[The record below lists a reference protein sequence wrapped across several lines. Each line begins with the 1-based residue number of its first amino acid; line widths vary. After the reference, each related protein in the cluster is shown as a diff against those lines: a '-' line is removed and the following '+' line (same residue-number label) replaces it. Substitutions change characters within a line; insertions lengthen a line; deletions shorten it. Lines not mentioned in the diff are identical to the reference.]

1 MTANQATSP
10 SSEAAIR
17 VEGLTKRFG
26 TLTAVDHIALT
37 VSPGE
42 AFALV
47 GPDAAG
53 KTTTMRMLVG
63 IMDPDEG
70 RAEVLGFDTV
80 RESEALKEHIGYMPQ
95 RFGLY
100 DDLTVAEN
108 MAFYA
113 DIYRV
118 PREERDQRMPELL
131 GFSNLTP
138 FQDRLARNLSG
149 GMRQKLGLACALIH
163 RPRLLFLDEPTF
175 GVDPISR
182 REFWEIL
189 YGLLGAGLTIFLSTA
204 YMDEAERAHRVGLMH
219 HGRLLVVDTPKAIK
233 TSFQGEL
240 LEARASNLW
249 TARAVLAT
257 NPLVRGS
264 LAMGDRLML
273 AVDNAATAMGPI
285 KAALEQAGLT
295 DVAIEPAQPTL
306 EELFVQIVRRQGR
319 VMESQQKA
327 IVVKNLSRHFGDFIA
342 VDNISFEVNRG
353 EIFGFLGPNGAGK
366 STTIRMLNGLLLPTS
381 GEGRVGGFDIIRE
394 NAQIKNHIGYMSQRF
409 SLYEDLTGEENLTF
423 FGGVYGLDPDA
434 PGGSHHRGADPGG
447 TGGPPPRFDPHPAP
461 GAEAAAGPGLGH
473 PPRALHPVS
482 G

>member
-1 MTANQATSP
+1 LTASRPNSP
-10 SSEAAIR
+10 SPEAAIR

-26 TLTAVDHIALT
+26 TLTAVDHLTLT

-80 RESEALKEHIGYMPQ
+80 SESEALKEHLGYMPQ

-118 PREERDQRMPELL
+118 DREERAQRLPELL

-163 RPRLLFLDEPTF
+163 RPRLLILDEPTF

-189 YGLLGAGLTIFLSTA
+189 YGLLSTGLTIFLSTA

-219 HGRLLVVDTPKAIK
+219 QGRLLVVDTPKAIK
-233 TSFQGEL
+233 ASFQGEL

-249 TARAVLAT
+249 TARKILSG
-257 NPLVRGS
+257 NPLVYLS
-264 LAMGDRLML
+264 LAMGDRLMITVADAAA
-273 AVDNAATAMGPI
+273 AVQPLTE
-285 KAALEQAGLT
+285 ALTQAGLT
-295 DVAIEPAQPTL
+295 GVSMERATPDL
-306 EELFVQIVRRQGR
+306 EDLFVQIVRR
-319 VMESQQKA
+319 
-327 IVVKNLSRHFGDFIA
+327 
-342 VDNISFEVNRG
+342 
-353 EIFGFLGPNGAGK
+353 
-366 STTIRMLNGLLLPTS
+366 
-381 GEGRVGGFDIIRE
+381 
-394 NAQIKNHIGYMSQRF
+394 
-409 SLYEDLTGEENLTF
+409 EE
-423 FGGVYGLDPDA
+423 
-434 PGGSHHRGADPGG
+434 
-447 TGGPPPRFDPHPAP
+447 
-461 GAEAAAGPGLGH
+461 E
-473 PPRALHPVS
+473 
-482 G
+482 

>member
-1 MTANQATSP
+1 LTANQPTSP
-10 SSEAAIR
+10 SREAAIR
-17 VEGLTKRFG
+17 AEGLTKRFG
-26 TLTAVDHIALT
+26 TLTAVDHLTLT

-63 IMDPDEG
+63 IMDPDAG
-70 RAEVLGFDTV
+70 RAHVLGFDTV
-80 RESEALKEHIGYMPQ
+80 KESEALKEQIGYMPQ

-118 PREERDQRMPELL
+118 DREERARRMPELL

-189 YGLLGAGLTIFLSTA
+189 YGLLGTGITIFLSTA

-233 TSFQGEL
+233 GSFTGEL

-249 TARAVLAT
+249 TARAVLSE
-257 NPLVRGS
+257 NPLVRLS
-264 LAMGDRLML
+264 LAMGDRLMITVDDAAA
-273 AVDNAATAMGPI
+273 AVDPL
-285 KAALEQAGLT
+285 KEVLKQAGLT
-295 DVAIEPAQPTL
+295 EVSMEPAMPDL
-306 EELFVQIVRRQGR
+306 EDLFVQIVRR
-319 VMESQQKA
+319 
-327 IVVKNLSRHFGDFIA
+327 
-342 VDNISFEVNRG
+342 
-353 EIFGFLGPNGAGK
+353 
-366 STTIRMLNGLLLPTS
+366 
-381 GEGRVGGFDIIRE
+381 
-394 NAQIKNHIGYMSQRF
+394 
-409 SLYEDLTGEENLTF
+409 GEE
-423 FGGVYGLDPDA
+423 
-434 PGGSHHRGADPGG
+434 
-447 TGGPPPRFDPHPAP
+447 
-461 GAEAAAGPGLGH
+461 
-473 PPRALHPVS
+473 
-482 G
+482 

>member
-1 MTANQATSP
+1 LTANQATSP
-10 SSEAAIR
+10 GSDAAIR
-17 VEGLTKRFG
+17 AEGLTKRFG
-26 TLTAVDHIALT
+26 TLTAVENLTLT

-42 AFALV
+42 VFALV

-63 IMDPDEG
+63 IMDPDAG

-80 RESEALKEHIGYMPQ
+80 RESEALKEQIGYMPQ

-118 PREERDQRMPELL
+118 DREERDQRMPELL

-189 YGLLGAGLTIFLSTA
+189 YGLLRSGLTIFLSTA

-219 HGRLLVVDTPKAIK
+219 HGRLLVVDTPTAIK

-249 TARAVLAT
+249 KAREVLAA
-257 NPLVRGS
+257 NPLARQS
-264 LAMGDRLML
+264 LAMGDRLMITVDDAAA
-273 AVDNAATAMGPI
+273 AVRPLTEV
-285 KAALEQAGLT
+285 LTQAGLT
-295 DVAIEPAQPTL
+295 GVTMERANPDL
-306 EELFVQIVRRQGR
+306 EDLFVQIVRR
-319 VMESQQKA
+319 
-327 IVVKNLSRHFGDFIA
+327 
-342 VDNISFEVNRG
+342 
-353 EIFGFLGPNGAGK
+353 
-366 STTIRMLNGLLLPTS
+366 T
-381 GEGRVGGFDIIRE
+381 
-394 NAQIKNHIGYMSQRF
+394 
-409 SLYEDLTGEENLTF
+409 EE
-423 FGGVYGLDPDA
+423 
-434 PGGSHHRGADPGG
+434 
-447 TGGPPPRFDPHPAP
+447 
-461 GAEAAAGPGLGH
+461 
-473 PPRALHPVS
+473 
-482 G
+482 

>member
-1 MTANQATSP
+1 MTANQPTSP
-10 SSEAAIR
+10 SREAAIR
-17 VEGLTKRFG
+17 AEGLTKRFG
-26 TLTAVDHIALT
+26 TLTAVDHLTLT

-70 RAEVLGFDTV
+70 GAQVLGFDTV
-80 RESEALKEHIGYMPQ
+80 QESEALKEQIGYMPQ

-100 DDLTVAEN
+100 DDLSVAEN

-118 PREERDQRMPELL
+118 DRAERARRMPELL

-189 YGLLGAGLTIFLSTA
+189 YGLLGTGITIFLSTA

-219 HGRLLVVDTPKAIK
+219 NGRLLVVDTPKAIK
-233 TSFQGEL
+233 GSFQGEL

-249 TARAVLAT
+249 
-257 NPLVRGS
+257 
-264 LAMGDRLML
+264 
-273 AVDNAATAMGPI
+273 
-285 KAALEQAGLT
+285 
-295 DVAIEPAQPTL
+295 
-306 EELFVQIVRRQGR
+306 
-319 VMESQQKA
+319 
-327 IVVKNLSRHFGDFIA
+327 
-342 VDNISFEVNRG
+342 
-353 EIFGFLGPNGAGK
+353 
-366 STTIRMLNGLLLPTS
+366 
-381 GEGRVGGFDIIRE
+381 
-394 NAQIKNHIGYMSQRF
+394 
-409 SLYEDLTGEENLTF
+409 
-423 FGGVYGLDPDA
+423 DA
-434 PGGSHHRGADPGG
+434 PE
-447 TGGPPPRFDPHPAP
+447 RFEHKPP
-461 GAEAAAGPGLGH
+461 GASVPGHGRPADDH
-473 PPRALHPVS
+473 GGQCRHGGGAPHGGACSRPASPR
-482 G
+482 

>member
-10 SSEAAIR
+10 SREPAIR
-17 VEGLTKRFG
+17 AEGLTKRFG
-26 TLTAVDHIALT
+26 TLTAVDHLDLT

-80 RESEALKEHIGYMPQ
+80 KESEPLKEQIGYMPQ

-118 PREERDQRMPELL
+118 AREERDQRMPELL

-219 HGRLLVVDTPKAIK
+219 HGRLAGGGHA
-233 TSFQGEL
+233 QGHQEL
-240 LEARASNLW
+240 
-249 TARAVLAT
+249 
-257 NPLVRGS
+257 PFRGNS
-264 LAMGDRLML
+264 WR
-273 AVDNAATAMGPI
+273 P
-285 KAALEQAGLT
+285 
-295 DVAIEPAQPTL
+295 
-306 EELFVQIVRRQGR
+306 
-319 VMESQQKA
+319 
-327 IVVKNLSRHFGDFIA
+327 
-342 VDNISFEVNRG
+342 
-353 EIFGFLGPNGAGK
+353 
-366 STTIRMLNGLLLPTS
+366 
-381 GEGRVGGFDIIRE
+381 
-394 NAQIKNHIGYMSQRF
+394 
-409 SLYEDLTGEENLTF
+409 
-423 FGGVYGLDPDA
+423 
-434 PGGSHHRGADPGG
+434 
-447 TGGPPPRFDPHPAP
+447 GPPTC
-461 GAEAAAGPGLGH
+461 GP
-473 PPRALHPVS
+473 PEKF
-482 G
+482 

>member
-1 MTANQATSP
+1 M
-10 SSEAAIR
+10 
-17 VEGLTKRFG
+17 
-26 TLTAVDHIALT
+26 LTAVDHLTLT

-80 RESEALKEHIGYMPQ
+80 RESEALKENIGYMPQ

-100 DDLTVAEN
+100 DDLSVAEN

-113 DIYRV
+113 DVYGV
-118 PREERDQRMPELL
+118 PPAERQKRMPELL

-189 YGLLGAGLTIFLSTA
+189 YGLLGTGLTIFLSTA
-204 YMDEAERAHRVGLMH
+204 YMDEAERAHRVGLMYQ
-219 HGRLLVVDTPKAIK
+219 GRLLVVDTPKAIK
-233 TSFQGEL
+233 NSFAGEL

-249 TARAVLAT
+249 TARKVLT
-257 NPLVRGS
+257 GHPLVRLT
-264 LAMGDRLML
+264 LAMGDRLMIT
-273 AVDNAATAMGPI
+273 VDAA
-285 KAALEQAGLT
+285 AAAIRPLTEVLEQAGLT
-295 DVAIEPAQPTL
+295 GVLL
-306 EELFVQIVRRQGR
+306 ERATPNLEDLFVQVVRRQ
-319 VMESQQKA
+319 
-327 IVVKNLSRHFGDFIA
+327 
-342 VDNISFEVNRG
+342 
-353 EIFGFLGPNGAGK
+353 
-366 STTIRMLNGLLLPTS
+366 
-381 GEGRVGGFDIIRE
+381 
-394 NAQIKNHIGYMSQRF
+394 
-409 SLYEDLTGEENLTF
+409 EE
-423 FGGVYGLDPDA
+423 
-434 PGGSHHRGADPGG
+434 
-447 TGGPPPRFDPHPAP
+447 
-461 GAEAAAGPGLGH
+461 
-473 PPRALHPVS
+473 
-482 G
+482 